1 MAQRTQQERAHLGGL
16 DGSPHSQEK
25 DHTLDGNHSSAP
37 AYPDSHDSQTGE
49 VHDPYGGKKLGMVR
63 TALIFFTN
71 QVGIGI
77 LSLPAMLHT
86 IGLIPGI
93 ITIISMGVLATY
105 TAYILIQFYRRY
117 PSIRDVVDVAKI
129 MGGRPLE
136 ILVGVAHVLNL
147 CLICA
152 SANVTLSIALNT
164 MTEHALCTVGFIGIP
179 MIMCWLLCMPRSLNF
194 AGWFGIPATI
204 SIFVAV
210 FIVIIALAVN
220 GPDYTAVANGG
231 SGYWGEPINQPLQMR
246 LGPNPGATMNQQFE
260 SVLNVAFAYA
270 GNQAFITVMCEMRNP
285 SKDYTPAIIWLNA
298 IGVPMYVIV
307 ACVVYSLSGQY
318 VVSPALGSAP
328 GIASKA
334 AYGILFPT
342 LLGSGLVFGHTGI
355 KYMYNVVMDKVIKT
369 RHRLTDNTFLTW
381 GVWLGMGTLFWVM
394 AFVLANAIP
403 VFGSILAISSALFV
417 TWFTFGMANAQW
429 IFLNW
434 GNQFINWKKTSL
446 ALFNWFMILAS
457 AFLTIFG
464 LYTSISDLSARVR
477 DPDDPLNVFTCA
489 NNALF

>member
-1 MAQRTQQERAHLGGL
+1 MPQPEEGSFGSSNDYPRGSEKGQALADRKERSEPG
-16 DGSPHSQEK
+16 HS
-25 DHTLDGNHSSAP
+25 G
-37 AYPDSHDSQTGE
+37 AYDNQTGE

-71 QVGIGI
+71 QVGIV
-77 LSLPAMLHT
+77 
-86 IGLIPGI
+86 
-93 ITIISMGVLATY
+93 ITMGVLATY

-117 PSIRDVVDVAKI
+117 PSIRDVVDVARI
-129 MGGRPLE
+129 MGGKPLE

-204 SIFVAV
+204 SIFTAV
-210 FIVIIALAVN
+210 LIVVIALAVN
-220 GPDYTAVANGG
+220 GPDYEAVANGG
-231 SGYWGEPINQPLQMR
+231 SGYWGEPTNQPLQMR

-298 IGVPMYVIV
+298 IGVPMYVIT
-307 ACVVYSLSGQY
+307 ACVVYHLAGQY

-355 KYMYNVVMDKVIKT
+355 KYMYNVVMDKMIKT
-369 RHRLTDNTFLTW
+369 RHRLTDNTPLTW
-381 GVWLGMGTLFWVM
+381 GVWLGLGTLFWVV

-403 VFGSILAISSALFV
+403 AFGSILGISSALFV

-434 GNQFINWKKTSL
+434 GQQFINWKKTSL
-446 ALFNWFMILAS
+446 ALFNWFMIFAS
-457 AFLTIFG
+457 AFLTVFG
-464 LYTSISDLSARVR
+464 LYTSISDLSARVQ